1 MKSVGDPK
9 YSILDNILRDGR
21 KWNMAANGPMAASG
35 PIAQMAAN
43 GPSPQFTHSSK
54 PTQFTRPQN
63 TVIRRE
69 TKSLQNINLLLL
81 FSFGAQTEINIKVVK

>member
-43 GPSPQFTHSSK
+43 GPSPK
-54 PTQFTRPQN
+54 
-63 TVIRRE
+63 
-69 TKSLQNINLLLL
+69 INLFNQRPL
-81 FSFGAQTEINIKVVK
+81 FFRFLFILY

>member
-43 GPSPQFTHSSK
+43 GPSPNRS
-54 PTQFTRPQN
+54 
-63 TVIRRE
+63 
-69 TKSLQNINLLLL
+69 
-81 FSFGAQTEINIKVVK
+81 